1 MRHLWTRYLNKLTF
15 LMQQKNINF
24 CLQFFRDEM
33 SKSNNQNNQTY
44 IFYRLSIIILL
55 FSVLYFFLTKQI
67 VKYSVWKV
75 KVYNFAHERDVYDYV
90 QGFCSEIHN
99 WCWGSTRSGKWKFA
113 ISVRLKEESYGRL
126 IEFCRFL
133 PVSKICSRNAV
144 ISKRTCVISCG
155 TIANTLQRS
164 RGIH

>member
-1 MRHLWTRYLNKLTF
+1 MLTIF
-15 LMQQKNINF
+15 
-24 CLQFFRDEM
+24 

-67 VKYSVWKV
+67 IKYSVWKV
-75 KVYNFAHERDVYDYV
+75 KVCKFAHERDVYDYV
-90 QGFCSEIHN
+90 QGFRSEIHN

-126 IEFCRFL
+126 IEFRRFL
-133 PVSKICSRNAV
+133 PVSKICNTV